1 MKVRAGIRVRVR
13 ARVQGTSSS
22 ATSRGDALWRSTR
35 QFSRRSEVKS
45 ASVPKVPIVITKVS
59 HACWTCGLPG
69 DSGHMA

>member
-1 MKVRAGIRVRVR
+1 MSTSRAE
-13 ARVQGTSSS
+13 GTSSS